1 MDLPGGTIHCFVKAK
16 QTGGC
21 RKLRGKVS
29 TATESFIEDL
39 GEMFAE
45 AGMNALENKGVADF
59 PLVNVKLLKIIFI
72 EKDLILLVFKNLPL
86 FREGCFFAFNSYFIT
101 S

>member
-1 MDLPGGTIHCFVKAK
+1 MQKTQGQGEHSNRELYTRPRRNV
-16 QTGGC
+16 C
-21 RKLRGKVS
+21 R
-29 TATESFIEDL
+29 
-39 GEMFAE
+39 

-59 PLVNVKLLKIIFI
+59 PLVNVKWLKIIFI
-72 EKDLILLVFKNLPL
+72 EEDLILLVFKNLPL